1 MLRVLISIVL
11 LLGGIAPVTLAQPLG
26 APAPVPP
33 IAAKT
38 WLLYDY
44 QAGREIVAS
53 DRDERVEPAS
63 LTKLMVAYLTFS
75 AIRHGQIALSQAVLV
90 SPQAKATPGSRM
102 YITSEQ
108 PVTVDQLLHGMI
120 VQSGN
125 DATVALAETVGGSVQ
140 AFVQRMNEEAAA
152 LGLSGTQFTNVTGLS
167 DPRHYSTAAD
177 LLRLTVYVMRDYPEF
192 YPLFAMREF
201 TYAGVTQ
208 RNRNELLFRDPYVD
222 GVKTGHTDG
231 AGFCLIASAKRDDR
245 RLIAIVMGTAS
256 ELSRAIEAQKLLN
269 YGFEHFETVRLY
281 ARGTPVAT
289 LPVWKGSEDHLQ
301 AGFMQDFYVSVP
313 TGQAALL
320 KGKLESLQPLL
331 APIAVQQPVG
341 VLKLS
346 YGDRSYGEFPVV
358 ALEQVSVA
366 NMLVRAWHSLRLLF
380 K

>member
-1 MLRVLISIVL
+1 MSRVLISIVL
-11 LLGGIAPVTLAQPLG
+11 LLGAIAPVTLAQPLG
-26 APAPVPP
+26 APAPLPP
-33 IAAKT
+33 IAAKA

-53 DRDERVEPAS
+53 ARDERVEPAS

-75 AIRHGQIALSQAVLV
+75 AIRHGQVAISQAVLV
-90 SPQAKATPGSRM
+90 SPKAKATPGSRM
-102 YITSEQ
+102 YLTPEQ

-152 LGLSGTQFTNVTGLS
+152 LGLSGTHFTNVTGLS

-192 YPLFAMREF
+192 YPLFGMREF
-201 TYAGVTQ
+201 TYAEVTQ

-245 RLIAIVMGTAS
+245 RMIAIVMGTAS

-269 YGFEHFETVRLY
+269 YGFEHFETVKLY
-281 ARGTPVAT
+281 ASGTPVAT
-289 LPVWKGSEDHLQ
+289 LPVWKGSEDRLQ

-346 YGDRSYGEFPVV
+346 YGDKPYGEFPVL